1 MQSKSTTVTTLALLA
16 TGFVAGHAY
25 AQDNNEA
32 RARVGGRA
40 LEAYISEQAVAAQ
53 YIRDIDTDKLGA
65 LEGRGGFLYN
75 KDDDLVLTGDVL
87 GLIGGRE
94 AQSKEGLH
102 FRAGT
107 RMYAAWLDEED
118 EDIFSVGIGGEAQ
131 YTFGDRRKY
140 GVVLSAFYAPDLF
153 TFGHTD
159 HIIDA
164 SLRFQAELAPG
175 TELFIGGRS
184 LKFDTDLG
192 NRQLDDNLMVG
203 VRYAF

>member
-1 MQSKSTTVTTLALLA
+1 MESRNRGAAVFGALAAVCLTSAAHAQS
-16 TGFVAGHAY
+16 
-25 AQDNNEA
+25 NEA
-32 RARVGGRA
+32 RARVGARA
-40 LEAYISEQAVAAQ
+40 IEAYISENALQAQ

-65 LEGRGGFLYN
+65 LEGRGGVFYSD
-75 KDDDLVLTGDVL
+75 DDDLIVSGDVL

-94 AQSKEGLH
+94 RQSRPGLH

-107 RMYAAWLDEED
+107 RLYASWLGPENED
-118 EDIFSVGIGGEAQ
+118 VFSVGLGGEAQ
-131 YTFGDRRKY
+131 YSFGDRRNY
-140 GVVLSAFYAPDLF
+140 GVVLSAFYGPDLL

-159 HIIDA
+159 HILDA

-192 NRQLDDNLMVG
+192 NRALDDALMVG

>member
-1 MQSKSTTVTTLALLA
+1 MQSKRTAIVTAALLA
-16 TGFVAGHAY
+16 TGFAAGHAS
-25 AQDNNEA
+25 AQDDKEA
-32 RARVGGRA
+32 RARIGGRA

-75 KDDDLVLTGDVL
+75 KDDDLVLNGDVL
-87 GLIGGRE
+87 GLIGGRD
-94 AQSKEGLH
+94 AQSREGLH
-102 FRAGT
+102 FRVGS
-107 RMYAAWLDEED
+107 RMYAAWLDQED
-118 EDIFSVGIGGEAQ
+118 DDVFSFSVGGEAQ
-131 YTFGDRRKY
+131 YNFGDRRRY
-140 GVVLSAFYAPDLF
+140 GVVLSAFYAPDLL
-153 TFGHTD
+153 TFGHTN

-164 SLRFQAELAPG
+164 SLRFQAELSPG

-192 NRQLDDNLMVG
+192 SRQLDDNLMVG